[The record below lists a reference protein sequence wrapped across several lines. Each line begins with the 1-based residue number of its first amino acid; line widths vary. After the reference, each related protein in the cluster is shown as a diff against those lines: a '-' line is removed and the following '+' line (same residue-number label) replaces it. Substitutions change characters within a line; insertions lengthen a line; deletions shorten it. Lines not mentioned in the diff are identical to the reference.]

1 MVVADEAV
9 AVVSAAELV
18 VVLELAAASAVAVAV
33 AQCMAPLDR
42 AAMVVARVVAVAL
55 EAVRRMAPVEQ
66 VAMLVAV
73 QRIAK
78 DRLGLVPAV
87 SLQEDPEQLVLV
99 LVQTGILRAEQGLEL
114 VPELALQ
121 DWVVTV
127 SQLPTRANS
136 IVFLACHRIRGCTP
150 TVQQDSV
157 VAGPVM
163 VLAALGARVS
173 VLAVMWALVAAELVM
188 VLAASGARV
197 SVLAVM

>member
-1 MVVADEAV
+1 MVVADEA
-9 AVVSAAELV
+9 AVVASAAELV
-18 VVLELAAASAVAVAV
+18 VVLELAAASAVAV

-66 VAMLVAV
+66 VAMAAEV
-73 QRIAK
+73 QRITQ
-78 DRLGLVPAV
+78 DRLGLVPVV
-87 SLQEDPEQLVLV
+87 SPWEEPELV
-99 LVQTGILRAEQGLEL
+99 LVQTGILKAEQLAEQGLEL

-121 DWVVTV
+121 DWVVTA

-163 VLAALGARVS
+163 VLAVLGAQVS
-173 VLAVMWALVAAELVM
+173 VLAVM
-188 VLAASGARV
+188 
-197 SVLAVM
+197 